1 MNIIL
6 NGEKYEV
13 LKDNITVEEL
23 LSELSVKWN
32 IDLSGAVVLV
42 NDVIVKKCDWK
53 NEKIG
58 NDYHLEVLS
67 FVSGG

>member
-1 MNIIL
+1 MNIVL

-13 LKDNITVEEL
+13 FKEDITVGEL
-23 LSELSVKWN
+23 LEELSVKWN

-42 NDVIVKKCDWK
+42 NDEIVKK
-53 NEKIG
+53 NEWEIKKVG
-58 NDYHLEVLS
+58 KDYHLEVLS